1 MGRSATKCLNRVIHQ
16 SVQVQPGRSEAVRCL
31 EACQGESSRGSD
43 GMNSLRLLAIML
55 MFVSTSERWAFLL
68 LGQKLQGHPATLC
81 HRFVRFARRFLP
93 TSVTEVFARSV
104 IAIELLED
112 TNCPR
117 SFASGS
123 VYLKA
128 QALPPISDA
137 IAPSQKYGALL
148 PREINQ

>member
-1 MGRSATKCLNRVIHQ
+1 
-16 SVQVQPGRSEAVRCL
+16 
-31 EACQGESSRGSD
+31 
-43 GMNSLRLLAIML
+43 MNSLRLLAIML

-112 TNCPR
+112 TSCPR

-123 VYLKA
+123 VYLKV
-128 QALPPISDA
+128 QALPPHFQRDRSFPEIRG
-137 IAPSQKYGALL
+137 APAPGNKPMKSPLIL
-148 PREINQ
+148 HLTR